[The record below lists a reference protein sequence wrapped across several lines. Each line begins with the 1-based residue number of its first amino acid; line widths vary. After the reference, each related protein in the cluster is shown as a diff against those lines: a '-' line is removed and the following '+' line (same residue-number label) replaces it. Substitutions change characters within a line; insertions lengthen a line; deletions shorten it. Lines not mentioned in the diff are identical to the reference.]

1 MMNISGFL
9 LHKRR
14 CVEVDIRMSVCL
26 TAGIVQCIYMTNH
39 QMIFRSVS
47 SLSVLHSNSIRCCV
61 HSVVTFIQCQKWDF
75 YQQGIIPSVT
85 HSWHLNDPA
94 NPSILTNTVNRCP
107 NLPWTAKPLP
117 WLCHM
122 LLLRKGCWSDLFIGL
137 TEHSWMFDTIV
148 ASSWLSLSLATLKNS
163 FKPKLLQ

>member
-1 MMNISGFL
+1 MHG
-9 LHKRR
+9 R
-14 CVEVDIRMSVCL
+14 
-26 TAGIVQCIYMTNH
+26 TAFIHEACY
-39 QMIFRSVS
+39 
-47 SLSVLHSNSIRCCV
+47 SNR
-61 HSVVTFIQCQKWDF
+61 QKDF

-122 LLLRKGCWSDLFIGL
+122 LLLRRSDDLTVTKCVSVHQRENIEYYCKFRVKIATKVKIKKPSFCIIQLLFSALKSSYIFINYFRIQNVELL
-137 TEHSWMFDTIV
+137 TNNRMKCR
-148 ASSWLSLSLATLKNS
+148 KNI
-163 FKPKLLQ
+163 QI